1 MQQAKI
7 TELFDFRELTIP
19 HKLLE
24 VKVPRSKIKAM
35 LDRAA
40 RRYLRIMPEEG
51 PIQPGDIAIVDLE
64 SSDPA
69 LQRKE
74 QHINVRMGFF
84 IPEVESVLTGMKCGE
99 EMAVTVKGSDV
110 RIYVRRVF
118 RRYIP
123 ELEDAHI
130 PPLHIEGV
138 STEAE
143 YRQYVFD
150 QVLKI
155 YKGQKKS
162 GLAQYVKQQILERS
176 VFDIP
181 EEMVDRWYAV
191 VLDNIRKNARV
202 EEDKPLAEFLPEA
215 VTKQIHRKAETV
227 EEAVGILREECWK
240 DIAVDLVA
248 RHYAE
253 QNGVSFNRET
263 YLAKCREIAEQ
274 SNVSLAEVK
283 YPYEDYLRM
292 APKWYLETEYL
303 PNCYNDQFTIIE
315 TED

>member
-1 MQQAKI
+1 M
-7 TELFDFRELTIP
+7 
-19 HKLLE
+19 
-24 VKVPRSKIKAM
+24 
-35 LDRAA
+35 
-40 RRYLRIMPEEG
+40 
-51 PIQPGDIAIVDLE
+51 
-64 SSDPA
+64 
-69 LQRKE
+69 
-74 QHINVRMGFF
+74 
-84 IPEVESVLTGMKCGE
+84 
-99 EMAVTVKGSDV
+99 
-110 RIYVRRVF
+110 
-118 RRYIP
+118 
-123 ELEDAHI
+123 
-130 PPLHIEGV
+130 
-138 STEAE
+138 
-143 YRQYVFD
+143 
-150 QVLKI
+150 
-155 YKGQKKS
+155 
-162 GLAQYVKQQILERS
+162 KQQILERS

-227 EEAVGILREECWK
+227 EEAVGILREECRK